1 MMRVLRY
8 SKREKH
14 YYQSGSLTYK
24 RTMSSAHSTHL
35 QRLLVGP
42 LTTHPYHWHPL
53 STHSSH
59 LSTFGHPDLTWSTS
73 SPPAP
78 QISQSQASSIHPHS
92 HPPPFLIHT
101 RIHPR
106 SISWAS
112 ANSSPCRRPL
122 NVAPGPG
129 IPIFLLDGM
138 CSCSCVAS
146 INEDRSTQLA
156 NFPWPTTRCLSST
169 RCRLN
174 Q

>member
-1 MMRVLRY
+1 MMWVLRY
-8 SKREKH
+8 SKP
-14 YYQSGSLTYK
+14 
-24 RTMSSAHSTHL
+24 HSTHL

-59 LSTFGHPDLTWSTS
+59 LSTFDHPDLTWSTS

-92 HPPPFLIHT
+92 LPPPFLIHT

-106 SISWAS
+106 SISRAS

-122 NVAPGPG
+122 NVARA
-129 IPIFLLDGM
+129 FQYSFWTACAAVLAA
-138 CSCSCVAS
+138 CVAS
-146 INEDRSTQLA
+146 INEDQSTQLA

-169 RCRLN
+169 RCHLN